1 MLTSFYGNL
10 RTANGKASSLGEYET
25 TAGDYRVLFDAP
37 DEIHKITARDLQA
50 VAERYLQTSGRTVII
65 AEPDESQDDSDEDE
79 DDGQDG
85 PLSGVLH

>member
-1 MLTSFYGNL
+1 
-10 RTANGKASSLGEYET
+10 
-25 TAGDYRVLFDAP
+25 VLFDAP